1 MSGAG
6 SPAPMSETFHSPSG
20 KAAAAPLPQS
30 PGWFGYP
37 DFIYSICLFSAGT
50 VALAIAATQG
60 GSWLPDRSPWLLPF
74 FLLFGL
80 FTISTGYTHPRVG
93 YVSFDRVAQIASILV
108 LGPLAATW
116 INGLASLLWPLHRLR
131 SGHTLREVVT
141 ASLNNAGL
149 MTLMI
154 FGAGLLYVAL
164 SGPVPLTHLNLHV
177 AGLLLL
183 LILCMQIANEVLMA
197 AHLRLREKNL
207 SWRLHGF
214 AFMMEIG
221 SALAGVLVAIVMNRM
236 EPAVIVLMLM
246 TLGLGMVALK
256 QFARMR
262 NRLELII
269 EERTQVLRDKT
280 LELERLATRDQLTGI
295 FNRRFADD
303 TLRKSIE
310 EFERNRRG
318 FSVALIDLD
327 HFKGINDLH
336 SHEMGDEV
344 LRQVARILADHCRDA
359 DMLARYG
366 GEEFLICFPQT
377 DAASAAGLCDQL
389 RRAVQSADWP
399 ALAPG
404 IAVTLS
410 AGIAAMQPGYSRS
423 VLLNLADSRLYK
435 AKHAGR
441 NLVVLT

>member
-1 MSGAG
+1 MSKTFEPPRGD
-6 SPAPMSETFHSPSG
+6 SPTARPPRSS
-20 KAAAAPLPQS
+20 
-30 PGWFGYP
+30 GWFAYP
-37 DFIYSICLFSAGT
+37 DFVYSLCLFSAG
-50 VALAIAATQG
+50 VIALAIAATQVDN
-60 GSWLPDRSPWLLPF
+60 WQPVRTPWLLPF

-80 FTISTGYTHPRVG
+80 FTISTGYKHPRVG
-93 YVSFDRVAQIASILV
+93 YVSFDRVAQVASILV

-131 SGHTLREVVT
+131 SGHTLREVIT

-154 FGAGLLYVAL
+154 LGAGLLYVAL

-177 AGLLLL
+177 AGLLLV
-183 LILCMQIANEVLMA
+183 LIFCMQATNEILMA
-197 AHLRLREKNL
+197 AHLRLSEKTF
-207 SWRLHGF
+207 SWGLHGF
-214 AFMMEIG
+214 AFVMETG
-221 SALAGVLVAIVMNRM
+221 SALTGVLVAIVMNRM

-246 TLGLGMVALK
+246 TLGLGMIALK

-262 NRLELII
+262 NRLEQII

-280 LELERLATRDQLTGI
+280 LELEYLATRDQLTGI

-303 TLRKSIE
+303 TLRNCIE
-310 EFERNRRG
+310 RFERDRRG

-327 HFKGINDLH
+327 HFKNINDQH

-344 LRQVARILADHCRDA
+344 LRQVARILADHCRDT
-359 DMLARYG
+359 DILARYG

-377 DAASAAGLCDQL
+377 DAATAAGLCDQL
-389 RRAVQSADWP
+389 RLAVQSADWP

-410 AGIAAMQPGYSRS
+410 AGIAAMQPGFSRS
-423 VLLNLADSRLYK
+423 SLLSTADSRLYK

-441 NLVVLT
+441 NLVVMG